1 MIDYSVVRWL
11 YDKTL
16 QNRKMGA
23 EPEVPLPLCLQ
34 SETLCLAASFRMYKL
49 ILVEWQFLIYAVR
62 DLHETIIR
70 TGTCCICRNK
80 TVF

>member
-34 SETLCLAASFRMYKL
+34 SGQIIMICCFFAFYKEAL
-49 ILVEWQFLIYAVR
+49 RRVNQIV
-62 DLHETIIR
+62 D
-70 TGTCCICRNK
+70 
-80 TVF
+80 